1 MRPPM
6 FKAFHLILYFS
17 LDFCDLC
24 IFFKYIFYVQ
34 FIFTSVFI
42 YFHLVILVPFQSVT
56 FDVMS
61 T

>member
-1 MRPPM
+1 M
-6 FKAFHLILYFS
+6 FNVVHLILYFS

-24 IFFKYIFYVQ
+24 IFKKKKNYVQ

-56 FDVMS
+56 FNVMS